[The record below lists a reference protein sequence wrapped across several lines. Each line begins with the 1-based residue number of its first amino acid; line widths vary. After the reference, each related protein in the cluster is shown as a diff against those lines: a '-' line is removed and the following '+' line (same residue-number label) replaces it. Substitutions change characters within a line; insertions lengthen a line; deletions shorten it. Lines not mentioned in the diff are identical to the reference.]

1 MTREQMMHLRLLAAD
16 IAIEAVNLE
25 NPGTRQL
32 VAHLYACYERMT
44 LDLGFV
50 PVSIGLARR
59 FRY

>member
-1 MTREQMMHLRLLAAD
+1 MMHLRLLAAD